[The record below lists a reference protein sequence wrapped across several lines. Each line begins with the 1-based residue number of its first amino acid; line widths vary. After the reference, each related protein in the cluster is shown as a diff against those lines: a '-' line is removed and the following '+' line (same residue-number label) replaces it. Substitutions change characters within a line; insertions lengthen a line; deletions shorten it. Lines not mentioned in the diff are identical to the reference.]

1 MNLMNSLKVRS
12 SILLLIAFYFFTPML
27 RAAET
32 INIGI
37 GTQDTTTNTVTAGVV
52 IKNLGLLDEYLPK
65 TGKYQGV
72 KYNISW
78 MNATSGPPIT
88 NSMIAGKLQIG
99 MMGDYPL
106 LVNGAT
112 GQQLG
117 NDSQLIAV
125 IAYNRYGSGNG
136 IIVPKDSPYYDISDL
151 KGKVVSVPFGSAA
164 HGMVINALSQRGLP
178 ADYFKLISQ
187 SPEVGSTS
195 LQEKR
200 VDAHADFVPF
210 PELLP
215 FRGIGRKIY
224 DGAETGIPTF
234 HGIVVRKD
242 FAQQY
247 PEVVVAYLKAVLAAD
262 KWLKENPVQSS
273 EKIEQWTK
281 INKEVAYIYLGPD
294 GIHTLD
300 STIKPI
306 LISALKKDYALLRKM
321 NLVKELN
328 IEAWVNDRYIKQAY
342 QEMGMDYTK
351 QLNSLENYGV
361 QGTDPECHVAI
372 KDQSGV
378 GQIWMKGGDI
388 VSYSSPEC
396 TFSALIKIPDKQVNT
411 VYLTDHA
418 RKIKIFAIDAFYN
431 VSTVKGKKEITPFML
446 KEDAKIFT
454 DRNGGKIED
463 YQDVLAGIN

>member
-1 MNLMNSLKVRS
+1 M
-12 SILLLIAFYFFTPML
+12 LLLIVSAVFVPGL
-27 RAAET
+27 KAAET
-32 INIGI
+32 IDIGI

-52 IKNLGLLDEYLPK
+52 IKNLGLLDKYLPHS
-65 TGKYQGV
+65 GKYQGV
-72 KYNISW
+72 KYNITW
-78 MNATSGPPIT
+78 LNATSGPPIT

-117 NDSQLIAV
+117 NNSELVAV

-136 IIVPKDSPYYDISDL
+136 IVVPKDSPYYDIADL

-164 HGMVINALSQRGLP
+164 HGMVVNALAERGLP
-178 ADYFKLISQ
+178 PDYFKLISQ

-200 VDAHADFVPF
+200 IDAHADFVPF
-210 PELLP
+210 PELLSY
-215 FRGIGRKIY
+215 RGIGRKIY

-242 FAQQY
+242 FAQKY
-247 PEVVVAYLKAVLAAD
+247 PEVVVGYLKAVLAAD
-262 KWLKENPVQSS
+262 QWLKANPIQAA

-281 INKEVAYIYLGPD
+281 IDKEVAYIYLGPD

-306 LISALKKDYALLRKM
+306 LVDALKKDYALLRKM

-328 IEAWVNDRYIKQAY
+328 IDAWVNDRYIKQAY
-342 QEMGMDYTK
+342 QEMGMDYAK
-351 QLNSLENYGV
+351 QLKSFDNYGV
-361 QGTDPECHVAI
+361 KGFDPECKVAI
-372 KDQSGV
+372 TDQRLV
-378 GQIWMKGGDI
+378 GQILMKDGEL
-388 VSYSSPEC
+388 VSYSSPDC
-396 TFSALIKIPDKQVNT
+396 TFAALSKTPSAQVDT
-411 VYLTDHA
+411 VYLIDHT
-418 RKIKIFAIDAFYN
+418 RQIKVFASNAFYN
-431 VSTVKGKKEITPFML
+431 VNTVNGKKVITPFML
-446 KEDAKIFT
+446 KGDAQAFT
-454 DRNGGKIED
+454 DKNGGKLEG
-463 YQDVLAGIN
+463 YQDVLDNKS